1 MSRRRAADVQA
12 DRTVDQEHRLALQ
25 VHGPGDN
32 PVAYLR
38 RAQAEAEAAYVAAT
52 RYNAAYCLALVRAF
66 ERSLDG
72 AEKS

>member
-1 MSRRRAADVQA
+1 MVRRKAADVQA

-25 VHGPGDN
+25 VHGPDDN

-38 RAQAEAEAAYVAAT
+38 RAQAEAEAAYAAAT
-52 RYNAAYCLALVRAF
+52 RYNAAYCLALVLAF

-72 AEKS
+72 SEKG